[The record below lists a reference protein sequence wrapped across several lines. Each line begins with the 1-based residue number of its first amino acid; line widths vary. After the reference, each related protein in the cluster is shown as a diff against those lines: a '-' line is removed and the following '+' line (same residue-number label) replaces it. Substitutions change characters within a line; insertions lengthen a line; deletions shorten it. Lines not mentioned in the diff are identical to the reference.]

1 MAYGG
6 PHVASL
12 PKRRYKDMEYSAFI
26 GIDVS
31 KKTIDASIFTD
42 GARLGDF
49 PHEVFENDKQGFR
62 AMLKWVRSQKLKP
75 KETLFGFEFTGYYSD
90 ALDEFMGHKQLP
102 YTMIRTT
109 VTKHYERGLGIK
121 NDRIDSAKIADY
133 LFRYNGCDDVI
144 KLRVR
149 PSESMQRLRKLKNER
164 KFYVQQ
170 RTGLLN
176 REHVTDDK
184 DSERRVKRMIK
195 DYDKLIHTIEEKIMD
210 IINSEPDLLKTYKHL
225 MSVPCIGFVN
235 AVNTIANT
243 QNFAAFENARQYAK
257 YVGVAPGCHTSGTSV
272 HWRSRPDLRHDGQA
286 KADLSMAVE
295 HAVEEYADLHEF
307 YERKTRGKDNDI
319 DMRRKA
325 LNAVKFKLI
334 QYMFAVAKRKRD
346 FAKPD
351 NTQKDIA
358 ETGGGN

>member
-1 MAYGG
+1 
-6 PHVASL
+6 
-12 PKRRYKDMEYSAFI
+12 MEYSAFI

-42 GARLGDF
+42 GARLDDF
-49 PHEVFENDKQGFR
+49 PHEVFGNDKQGFR
-62 AMLKWVRSQKLKP
+62 AMLRWAREHNAKP

-90 ALDEFMGHKQLP
+90 ALDAYMGRRKLP
-102 YTMIRTT
+102 YTMIATT
-109 VTKHYERGLGIK
+109 VTKHYERCRGIK

-133 LFRYNGCDDVI
+133 LFRYHNCDDVI
-144 KLRVR
+144 TLRVR
-149 PSESMQRLRKLKNER
+149 PSESMQRLRRLKNER
-164 KFYVQQ
+164 KFYVRQ

-184 DSERRVKRMIK
+184 DSERRVRRMIK
-195 DYDKLIHTIEEKIMD
+195 DYDKLIQTIEEKIMEVID
-210 IINSEPDLLKTYKHL
+210 NDPALLATYQHI

-235 AVNTIANT
+235 ALNTIANT
-243 QNFAAFENARQYAK
+243 QNFTAFENARQYAK

-272 HWRSRPDLRHDGQA
+272 RWRSRPDLRHDRQA
-286 KADLSMAVE
+286 KADLSMAAR

-307 YERKTRGKDNDI
+307 YERKTRGKDDDI

-334 QYMFAVAKRKRD
+334 QYMFAVAKGKRD
-346 FAKPD
+346 FVKPD
-351 NTQKDIA
+351 DTAKDIT
-358 ETGGGN
+358 ETDAVN